1 MLGTYEASYT
11 IAYPQV
17 TDIKVT
23 GRTVILYSPE
33 EKIKKTK
40 FRVSSADG
48 ERLYRELNA
57 YFPSAIEEWRHLL
70 GYRKSLSFT
79 NERDG

>member
-1 MLGTYEASYT
+1 MWQKKMLRTYEANYT
-11 IAYPQV
+11 IAYSQV
-17 TDIKVT
+17 TDINVT
-23 GRTVILYSPE
+23 GRSVILYSPD

-57 YFPSAIEEWRHLL
+57 HFPGAIEEWRHLL
-70 GYRKSLSFT
+70 GDR
-79 NERDG
+79 R